1 MQGPAPTTG
10 QVWAGHFFVGA
21 VSAGAS
27 HLVMSDTKLKP
38 NTKIVVLILSAVG
51 GAYAHHK
58 FDVPVAQALAKL
70 AA

>member
-1 MQGPAPTTG
+1 
-10 QVWAGHFFVGA
+10 
-21 VSAGAS
+21 
-27 HLVMSDTKLKP
+27 MSDTKLKP